1 VANKCL
7 DVMPDAAVPYDYYT
21 PQLVPVLYAVG
32 EKDKANA
39 ILDKLTARSVQI
51 LSYYQTHDGALFD
64 DAERGYLLTLQSVYQ
79 AAEQVGDQARAK
91 KAMDVLGPYLQGGGQ

>member
-1 VANKCL
+1 
-7 DVMPDAAVPYDYYT
+7 MPDAAIPFDYYT

-39 ILDKLTARSVQI
+39 ILDKLTARSIQV

-64 DAERGYLLTLQSVYQ
+64 DAQRGYLLTLQSVAQ
-79 AAEQVGDQARAK
+79 ASQQVGDQARYQ
-91 KAMDVLGPYLQGGGQ
+91 KAMAVLSPYLGQGQ